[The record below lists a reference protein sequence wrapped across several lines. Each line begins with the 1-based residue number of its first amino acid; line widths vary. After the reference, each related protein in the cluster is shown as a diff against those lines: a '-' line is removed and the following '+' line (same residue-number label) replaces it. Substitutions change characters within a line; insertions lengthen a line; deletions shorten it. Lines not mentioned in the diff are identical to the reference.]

1 MNSTTSMTSKK
12 RGLGRGL
19 EALLGPTEPSPAV
32 GETLRMVP
40 VESISASPYQPR
52 RDFDPARLQELADSI
67 SAQGVVQPIVVR
79 PNGAFDYQIIAGERR
94 WRAAQLA
101 GLRDIPVIVRDV
113 ADQAAMAIALIENIQ
128 RQDLNPL
135 EEAAALRRLAEDFA
149 LTHQQIADAVGK
161 SRATV
166 TNLLRLNDLHPDVKM
181 LLTEGSLEMGH
192 ARAILALPA
201 DRQGPVA
208 QRVAAQQLT
217 VRATETL
224 VRRLLAAPQST
235 PTPAREDPD
244 IAALSSRL
252 GETFG
257 ARVQI
262 QHGKKGTGKV
272 IINYASLD
280 HLQGIL
286 DRLER

>member
-1 MNSTTSMTSKK
+1 MTTKK

-19 EALLGPTEPSPAV
+19 EALLGPTDPVAQA
-32 GETLRMVP
+32 GETLRVVP

-52 RDFDPARLQELADSI
+52 KDFDPARLQELADSI
-67 SAQGVVQPIVVR
+67 SAQGVVQPILVR
-79 PNGAFDYQIIAGERR
+79 SNGSFDYEIIAGERR

-101 GLRDIPVIVRDV
+101 GLRDVPVIVRDV

-128 RQDLNPL
+128 REDLNPL
-135 EEAAALRRLAEDFA
+135 EEAEALRRLSADFG

-166 TNLLRLNDLHPDVKM
+166 TNLLRLNELHPEVKA
-181 LLTEGSLEMGH
+181 LLTGGSLEMGH
-192 ARAILALPA
+192 ARAILALPS
-201 DRQGPVA
+201 DRQGAVA
-208 QRVAAQQLT
+208 QRVASKQLT

-224 VRRLLAAPQST
+224 VRRLLSAPQAQ
-235 PTPAREDPD
+235 PVAARQDPD
-244 IAALSSRL
+244 IAALSTRL

-257 ARVQI
+257 AHVQI
-262 QHGKKGTGKV
+262 QQGRKGTGKL
-272 IINYASLD
+272 IISYASLD

-286 DRLER
+286 DRLDR